1 MTNKMRIYIRTLGL
15 SFYFVCLIAPAV
27 SYFGFH
33 KLHLKVRQTTNVSA
47 AQELSAKAVQTTMK
61 KVRKIPTNLIQDK
74 MSAAKNWADRMDA
87 QTFQILQASSVGP
100 LQRWIQGSSLSYM
113 EKQLSR
119 DAIEH
124 LRTMAD
130 VMRTRRELGGFKK
143 LREFDFYNMLRKSDY
158 LLSLEMTRKSLKD
171 LSKDKTLGSKFRETL
186 SLYNQERLM
195 FDQSYLEI

>member
-1 MTNKMRIYIRTLGL
+1 MQIYIRTLGL
-15 SFYFVCLIAPAV
+15 SFYFVCLIAPAL

-33 KLHLKVRQTTNVSA
+33 KIHLKTRQTTNVAFEQKVSV
-47 AQELSAKAVQTTMK
+47 QPKKALVK
-61 KVRKIPTNLIQDK
+61 KARQRKIPTNLIQDK
-74 MSAAKNWADRMDA
+74 ISAAKSWADRMDA
-87 QTFQILQASSVGP
+87 QTFEILQASSVSP
-100 LQRWIQGSSLSYM
+100 LQRWMQGSSLSYL

-119 DAIEH
+119 DTVEH

-171 LSKDKTLGSKFRETL
+171 LSQDKAMAAKFRETL
-186 SLYNQERLM
+186 SLYNQERIM